1 VTLSGGRRAA
11 TLPVG
16 FFGQDAVSV
25 ARGLLG
31 ALLVTRFRGARTAGR
46 IVEVEAYLGADDP
59 ASHAFRYRRHA
70 QNESLYLEPG
80 TWYVYRSYG
89 MHWCANLVAGPPGQ
103 GAAVLLRA
111 IEPVEGL
118 DTMKRRRG
126 LDDVARL
133 GAGPGRL
140 CEALGIT
147 RTRLDGRQMTESAAR
162 IVAGPSLGPEA
173 IASTVRIGIS
183 KAAEWPLRFVLRGSP
198 WASGRRAG
206 HLRPQKEAGASPK
219 THPGEESR

>member
-1 VTLSGGRRAA
+1 MSGGRRAA

-31 ALLVTRFRGARTAGR
+31 ALLVTEFRGTRTAGR

-89 MHWCANLVAGPPGQ
+89 VHWCANLVAGPPGQ

-111 IEPVEGL
+111 IEPLEGL
-118 DTMKRRRG
+118 ETMKRRRG
-126 LDDVARL
+126 LRDVAQL
-133 GAGPGRL
+133 SAGPGRL
-140 CEALGIT
+140 CQALGIT
-147 RTRLDGRQMTESAAR
+147 RRRLDGQPMAGSDALV
-162 IVAGPSLGPEA
+162 VAGAPLDPEA
-173 IASTVRIGIS
+173 IASTVRIGIT

-198 WASGRRAG
+198 WVSGRRAA
-206 HLRPQKEAGASPK
+206 HQPPENEAGASP
-219 THPGEESR
+219 